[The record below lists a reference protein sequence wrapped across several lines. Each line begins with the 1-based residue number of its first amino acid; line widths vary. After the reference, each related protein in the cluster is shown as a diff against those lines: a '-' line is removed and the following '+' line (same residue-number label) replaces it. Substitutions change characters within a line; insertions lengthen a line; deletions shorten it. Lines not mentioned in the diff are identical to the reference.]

1 MCNFYWLESPCGHGT
16 LVAAG
21 TYCRLFFN
29 QLQRINDPQ
38 ERSRPGLP
46 FDVPQQCLPNQ
57 GNVMRR
63 FVNEY
68 CSVECR
74 NNSLYGPRLGAPG
87 ARFGPGSERI
97 GVGWQY

>member
-1 MCNFYWLESPCGHGT
+1 
-16 LVAAG
+16 
-21 TYCRLFFN
+21 
-29 QLQRINDPQ
+29 
-38 ERSRPGLP
+38 
-46 FDVPQQCLPNQ
+46 
-57 GNVMRR
+57 MRR

-74 NNSLYGPRLGAPG
+74 NNSLCGPRLGAPG